1 MPDTV
6 AAPTNVQ
13 IATDWPAFPVLLREA
28 AGATVGA
35 ALYAGLG
42 SAGQAWY
49 RLDTQCLEAGWQRMA
64 DFPALPPNGAACAA
78 SGSLVFVLGGAVQAE
93 AQPMRQSD
101 AVWCYDTASDQ
112 WRQLDTALPLG
123 LLGASALTRD
133 DGGIVVFGGYH
144 RGQFDAYC
152 RAHAA
157 AGEAERAMLQRTY
170 MARPVADFEWNRRQ
184 WLFDAASGALT
195 ELGALPFP
203 GTCGAA
209 AFRIGGW
216 PVLAG
221 GEIKPGL
228 RTLLSWHALPD
239 GSWRQAP
246 LPATAQGE
254 PQEGV
259 AAAFGGLCGGVA
271 VLAGGTNFPGAGAR
285 YAQQHLYAH
294 AGLAKVWRRELYY
307 FDGRDWHLLGLLP
320 RPRAH
325 GLAFQVGSTLL
336 LVGGDTDGGA
346 AMLETW
352 SISLFI
358 TLSDQLSDEP
368 AHATVSHPA

>member
-6 AAPTNVQ
+6 AAPINVQ

-28 AGATVGA
+28 VGARVGA

-49 RLDTQCLEAGWQRMA
+49 RLGTQDRDAGWQRMA
-64 DFPALPPNGAACAA
+64 DFPGLPPAGAACAA
-78 SGSLVFVLGGAVQAE
+78 SGSLVFVLGGAVQPEGQA
-93 AQPMRQSD
+93 MRQSD
-101 AVWCYDTASDQ
+101 AVWCYDTLSDQ
-112 WRQLDTALPLG
+112 WRRLDTALPLG
-123 LLGASALTRD
+123 LLGASAMTRD
-133 DGGIVVFGGYH
+133 DGGIVLSGGYH

-157 AGEAERAMLQRTY
+157 AGEAERAMLQRAY

-184 WLFDAASGALT
+184 WLLDAASGALT
-195 ELGALPFP
+195 DLGALPFP
-203 GTCGAA
+203 ATCGAA
-209 AFRIGGW
+209 AFQVGGLAM
-216 PVLAG
+216 LAG

-228 RTLLSWHALPD
+228 RTPLSWQAQPD
-239 GSWRQAP
+239 GSWRPAA
-246 LPATAQGE
+246 LPASAPGV

-271 VLAGGTNFPGAGAR
+271 VLAGGTSFPGAGAR

-294 AGLAKVWRRELYY
+294 AGLAKSWRRELYY
-307 FDGRDWHLLGLLP
+307 FDGRDWQLHGLLP
-320 RPRAH
+320 APRAH
-325 GLAFQVGSTLL
+325 GLAFQVGEALL
-336 LVGGDTDGGA
+336 LVGGDTDGSA
-346 AMLETW
+346 AMLDTW

-358 TLSDQLSDEP
+358 RLSDQLSDEP
-368 AHATVSHPA
+368 GHATVSHPA